1 MLMKRLLLFST
12 AIFFSFG
19 ILYGQTLKWSAFVDT
34 STTFSS
40 PRGVDLTGDN
50 ILDIVI
56 GAGLDGSPEARGVN
70 AINGAD
76 GTILWSFPTEEEI
89 FGSAQFMDITG
100 DNVKDVFI
108 GGRYAEF
115 YAIDGATG
123 TMIWEFFPYSPTVAM
138 DSGWYNFYSPQFV
151 PDQNSDSYKDIL
163 VANGGNHSAPPWDT
177 IREPGMLMVLDALT
191 GNILAKDT
199 MPDGEE
205 TYCSPVLADFGGVS
219 SIVFG
224 SGGENDGGALWR
236 VPLLDLMGN
245 DISNSQMLASDPSLG
260 FIAPSSI
267 ADLTSDGNLD
277 IINQAYDGTLRAFD
291 GISGT
296 MLWELENPG
305 TESSAAPTI
314 GNFIGDNT
322 PDVFTVLAKGT
333 APTFTDYYQ
342 VMVDGSTGQIAWK
355 DSIGALH
362 FASSSAVDLD
372 LNGRD
377 EVLVSL
383 NNHNGTNFSHQ
394 LLSIDFQ
401 NGIIDTMFNEQA
413 GVNLACT
420 PMIEDIDGNGFLDF
434 VFAFRADSVNPMGA
448 NGFYVNCIE
457 GANTIPGVGV
467 AWGNYMG
474 TNKDGHYTY
483 DGYQCGTLTVGS
495 AFQDISC
502 NGFADAS
509 ISVTPFTGIAPYSYL
524 WNTGEISWGIDS
536 LDVGNYDVI
545 VTDSTGCYTQLSFT
559 TADPYVITMGGITSL
574 NCPGD
579 STAQATVNSSGCP
592 CMFSTCEFDW
602 SSGDSTKTAYGLS
615 AGWHY
620 VTIIHMDG
628 CVVVDS
634 VYIDEPYPI
643 VDSVVYSDIL
653 CATDPFASSFIELI
667 LSDSINTTLTW
678 NTGDSI
684 PYIDSLLV
692 GQYSV
697 DLSDIRGCVASDTF
711 NINAPDTMLVNYLVN
726 DALCYGD
733 STGTIT
739 TITNGGLGSYSFQWS
754 NLETT
759 SDIYNLQS
767 GYYDL
772 IVTDSVGCVG
782 ITDSIF
788 VGQPPELFVSISNY
802 WNDSIGTCNGGAS
815 VIASGGSPGYTY
827 TWSDPQGTIGQSV
840 SGLCEGVYYIV
851 ITDSIGCQVQDSV
864 IILNTLGIGI
874 QGIENDVY
882 IYPNPTSNMLNVVLG
897 KNHSF
902 IKIYI
907 VDKNG
912 KIVLNKIPGT
922 DEYYRISLE
931 ALHSGIYKVILAQE
945 YNKAVVIPLVITN

>member
-1 MLMKRLLLFST
+1 MKRLLLFCF
-12 AIFFSFG
+12 AIFSF
-19 ILYGQTLKWSAFVDT
+19 YGLLHGQALKWSAFIDT

-40 PRGVDLTGDN
+40 PRGVELTGDS

-56 GAGLDGSPEARGVN
+56 GGGLDGSPEARGVN

-76 GTILWSFPTEEEI
+76 GSILWSFPTEEEI
-89 FGSAQFMDITG
+89 FGSARFMDITG
-100 DNVKDVFI
+100 DNVKDIFI

-123 TMIWEFFPYSPTVAM
+123 TMIWEFFPYSPTVAV
-138 DSGWYNFYSPQFV
+138 DSGWFNFYSPQFI

-191 GNILAKDT
+191 GTILAKDT

-205 TYCSPVLADFGGVS
+205 TYCSPVVADFGGINT
-219 SIVFG
+219 IVYG

-236 VPLLDLMGN
+236 VPLSNLMAN
-245 DISNSQMLASDPSLG
+245 DISNSQMLASDASLG

-267 ADLTSDGNLD
+267 ADLNSDGNLD

-291 GISGT
+291 GLSGA
-296 MLWELENPG
+296 MLWELQNPG
-305 TESSAAPTI
+305 TESSAAPAI
-314 GNFIGDNT
+314 GNFIGDET
-322 PDVFTVLAKGT
+322 PDVFAVLAKGT

-342 VMVDGSTGQIAWK
+342 VMVDGSNGQVVWK

-362 FASSSAVDLD
+362 FSSSSAVDLD

-401 NGIIDTMFNEQA
+401 NDLVDTLFDEQA

-448 NGFYVNCIE
+448 KGFYVNCIE
-457 GANTIPGVGV
+457 GTNTIPGVGV

-474 TNKDGHYTY
+474 TLKDGHYTY
-483 DGYQCGTLTVGS
+483 DGFECGTLTVSS
-495 AFQDISC
+495 AFQNISC

-509 ISVTPFTGIAPYSYL
+509 ISVTPISGTAPYSYL
-524 WNTGEISWGIDS
+524 WNTGDIGWGIDS
-536 LDVGNYDVI
+536 LDVGSYDVT
-545 VTDSTGCYTQLSFT
+545 VTDSTGCYTKLSFT
-559 TADPYVITMGGITSL
+559 TADPYVITMGGITAL

-579 STAQATVNSSGCP
+579 SSAQATVNSSGCP
-592 CMFSTCEFDW
+592 CMFNNCVFDW
-602 SSGDSTKTAYGLS
+602 TSGDSTKTAYDLW

-620 VTIIHMDG
+620 VTITHTDG
-628 CVVVDS
+628 CVVIDS
-634 VYIDEPYPI
+634 VFIDEPYPI
-643 VDSVVYSDIL
+643 VDSIVYSDIM

-667 LSDSINTTLTW
+667 LSDSINTTVLW

-692 GQYSV
+692 GQYYV

-711 NINAPDTMLVNYLVN
+711 YINSPDTIMANYMVGN
-726 DALCYGD
+726 VLCYGD
-733 STGTIT
+733 STGSIT
-739 TITNGGLGSYSFQWS
+739 TNTSGGLGSYSYQWS
-754 NLETT
+754 NLEAT
-759 SDIYNLQS
+759 SVINNLQS

-772 IVTDSVGCVG
+772 IVTDSVGCVST
-782 ITDSIF
+782 IDSIF
-788 VGQPPELFVSISNY
+788 VGQPSELYVSLSDN
-802 WNDSIGTCNGGAS
+802 WNDSTGTCTGGAS
-815 VIASGGSPGYTY
+815 AIATGGSAGYTY
-827 TWSDPQGTIGQSV
+827 TWNDPQVTIGQDV

-851 ITDSIGCQVQDSV
+851 VTDTNGCQVQDSV
-864 IILNTLGIGI
+864 IIWNTLGIGEH
-874 QGIENDVY
+874 GLENAVY
-882 IYPNPTSNMLNVVLG
+882 LYPNPTSNILNIVLG

-902 IKIYI
+902 NKIYV

-912 KIVLNKIPGT
+912 KTVLNDMPGSDKEHKISVV
-922 DEYYRISLE
+922 SLR
-931 ALHSGIYKVILAQE
+931 SGIYRVIVVGE
-945 YNKAVVIPLVITN
+945 NNEAVWFPVIITN